1 MPQARALGRHFHPAA
16 LLAEPS
22 RETHLSAKPLSARD
36 TCQVLRDIALGI
48 RVMRRVGG
56 DVQVEIDSGLMTVE
70 ADGWLITFYK
80 EHDALDHCDRCL
92 SPEGRVYMFDA
103 RQRYGTDPL
112 ELLSTW
118 ERGQLDTL
126 LSLI

>member
-1 MPQARALGRHFHPAA
+1 MPQAHALRRRFHPAA

-22 RETHLSAKPLSARD
+22 RDIHLSAKPLSARD

-56 DVQVEIDSGLMTVE
+56 DAQVDIDSGLMTVE

-80 EHDALDHCDRCL
+80 EHNALDHCDRCL
-92 SPEGRVYMFDA
+92 SPEGRVYLFDA

-118 ERGQLDTL
+118 ERGQLETL

>member
-1 MPQARALGRHFHPAA
+1 MPLARTLGRHFQVTA
-16 LLAEPS
+16 LQAEPS
-22 RETHLSAKPLSARD
+22 RKVHLTAKPLTARD

-56 DVQVEIDSGLMTVE
+56 DVQVDIDSGLMTVE
-70 ADGWLITFYK
+70 ADGWLVTFYK
-80 EHDALDHCDRCL
+80 ERNALDHCDRCL
-92 SPEGRVYMFDA
+92 SPEGRLYMFDA

-118 ERGQLDTL
+118 ERGRLEML
-126 LSLI
+126 LSRM

>member
-1 MPQARALGRHFHPAA
+1 MRRRFHPAA

-22 RETHLSAKPLSARD
+22 RDIHLSAKPLSARD

-56 DVQVEIDSGLMTVE
+56 DAQVDIDSGLMTVE

-80 EHDALDHCDRCL
+80 EHNALDHCDRCL
-92 SPEGRVYMFDA
+92 SPEGRVYLFDA

-118 ERGQLDTL
+118 ERGQLETL

>member
-1 MPQARALGRHFHPAA
+1 M
-16 LLAEPS
+16 
-22 RETHLSAKPLSARD
+22 SAKPLSARD

-48 RVMRRVGG
+48 RMMRRVGG
-56 DVQVEIDSGLMTVE
+56 NAQVDIDSGLMTVE

-80 EHDALDHCDRCL
+80 EHNALDHCDRCL
-92 SPEGRVYMFDA
+92 SPEGRVYLFDA

-118 ERGQLDTL
+118 ERGQLETL

>member
-1 MPQARALGRHFHPAA
+1 M
-16 LLAEPS
+16 
-22 RETHLSAKPLSARD
+22 SAKPLSARD

-56 DVQVEIDSGLMTVE
+56 DAQVDIDSGLMTVE

-80 EHDALDHCDRCL
+80 EHNALDHCDRCL
-92 SPEGRVYMFDA
+92 NPENRVYLFDA

-118 ERGQLDTL
+118 ERGQLETL

>member
-1 MPQARALGRHFHPAA
+1 MPLARTLGRHFQVTA
-16 LLAEPS
+16 LQAEPS
-22 RETHLSAKPLSARD
+22 RKVHLTAKPLTARD

-56 DVQVEIDSGLMTVE
+56 DAQVDIDSGLMTVE
-70 ADGWLITFYK
+70 VDGWLVTFYK
-80 EHDALDHCDRCL
+80 ECNALDHCDRCL
-92 SPEGRVYMFDA
+92 SPEGRLYIFDA

-118 ERGQLDTL
+118 ERGQLETL